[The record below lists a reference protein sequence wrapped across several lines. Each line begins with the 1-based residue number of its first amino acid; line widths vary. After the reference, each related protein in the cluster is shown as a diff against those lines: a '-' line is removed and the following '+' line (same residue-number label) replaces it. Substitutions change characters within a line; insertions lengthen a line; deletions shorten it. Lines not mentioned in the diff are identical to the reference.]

1 MHRLFIVRKRYDD
14 ETIAKLLELKWWDM
28 PDEDVRE
35 ILPDLIS
42 NNIDAVVEKGEML
55 KLKRLIVKCLKDMNI
70 I

>member
-1 MHRLFIVRKRYDD
+1 
-14 ETIAKLLELKWWDM
+14 M